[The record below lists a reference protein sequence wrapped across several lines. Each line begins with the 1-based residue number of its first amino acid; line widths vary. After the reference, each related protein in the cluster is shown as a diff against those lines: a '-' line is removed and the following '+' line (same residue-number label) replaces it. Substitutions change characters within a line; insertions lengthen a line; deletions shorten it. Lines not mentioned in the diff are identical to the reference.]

1 MLLIFIVILGSFL
14 IEAHVKSTRT
24 VKSLFEWFGKV
35 NHGLAKKHNLKAVPE
50 RRRYYVNYRSK

>member
-24 VKSLFEWFGKV
+24 VKSLL
-35 NHGLAKKHNLKAVPE
+35 NGLA
-50 RRRYYVNYRSK
+50 R